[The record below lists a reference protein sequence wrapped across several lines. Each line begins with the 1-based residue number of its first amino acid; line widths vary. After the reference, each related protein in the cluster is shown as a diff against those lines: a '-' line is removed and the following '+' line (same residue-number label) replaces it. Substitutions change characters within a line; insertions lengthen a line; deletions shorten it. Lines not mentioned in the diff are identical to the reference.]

1 MLNRVRVDR
10 TAHRPRRN
18 DWRAAVQRLLLAL
31 TVGAAFAAM
40 APGVAQAATRYTG
53 DVRYK
58 PLIKPGKLL
67 LSAGNTFYFTKLRW
81 RGWGTSRA
89 VGRGTAWTTDCK
101 PSCAASKRVPHRGRV
116 VLRGAKRCKGKT
128 WYARSTVTYRAGGRT
143 KRSGLKPFPL
153 C

>member
-1 MLNRVRVDR
+1 MLERMRMRTDRVARR
-10 TAHRPRRN
+10 AARPRLVALAVGLAVVAGAPAVAE
-18 DWRAAVQRLLLAL
+18 AA
-31 TVGAAFAAM
+31 
-40 APGVAQAATRYTG
+40 PRYTG

-58 PLIKPGKLL
+58 PLVKPGKLL
-67 LSAGNTFYFTKLRW
+67 LSADNTFYFTKLRW

-116 VLRGAKRCKGKT
+116 VLRGAKRCKGRT